1 MNKGDGGRQPLLRN
15 GWYKIG
21 NTTFVQ
27 EMFYSEVNTAT
38 GAVTKIPKGIERIP
52 RERNLWPDKGLLLV
66 CPKPRCEPCQTL
78 QRCKEVGLLA
88 IFPRSLILINF
99 SDCCARR
106 LLSLQPDF
114 MAQKCEIE
122 ERIEAHHRGFSFI
135 QNFTVNLITLNIIGV
150 ILSKRYAREHC
161 DYTIAGLRENVP
173 AALSHVKNSTIL
185 ANYNSCLK
193 KMRLY
198 QQGVA
203 YGSGEWKKLTY
214 LPGDDSVKYVK
225 YVVLFRTQP
234 KA

>member
-38 GAVTKIPKGIERIP
+38 GAVTKIPKGIERIL
-52 RERNLWPDKGLLLV
+52 REHNLWPDKGLLLE

-122 ERIEAHHRGFSFI
+122 ERIEAHHHRVLFYPKFHCE
-135 QNFTVNLITLNIIGV
+135 LNHIEYYWCH
-150 ILSKRYAREHC
+150 SKRYAREHC

-198 QQGVA
+198 KQGVA

-214 LPGDDSVKYVK
+214 DSVKYVK
-225 YVVLFRTQP
+225 Y
-234 KA
+234 

>member
-38 GAVTKIPKGIERIP
+38 GAVTKIPKGIERIL
-52 RERNLWPDKGLLLV
+52 RERNLWPDKGLLLE

-150 ILSKRYAREHC
+150 IARDTLENIVTTLS
-161 DYTIAGLRENVP
+161 
-173 AALSHVKNSTIL
+173 
-185 ANYNSCLK
+185 
-193 KMRLY
+193 
-198 QQGVA
+198 QA
-203 YGSGEWKKLTY
+203 YGRMFQLHYRMSRT
-214 LPGDDSVKYVK
+214 
-225 YVVLFRTQP
+225 VLYWQTIIV
-234 KA
+234 A